1 MRYVP
6 ILDAGTAA
14 RPLPQDNYTA
24 YINGEKAG
32 VFLKLNGE
40 TFIG

>member
-14 RPLPQDNYTA
+14 RPLPEDNYTA
-24 YINGEKAG
+24 FINGDKVGA
-32 VFLKLNGE
+32 FLKLNG
-40 TFIG
+40 